1 MVRLPKGLIPNTV
14 YYLISPGRH
23 TQPVPPDQTFPTEDL
38 NTFLL
43 AASEDDAAAGNAIYI
58 PEGLNSGVQI
68 QMFQYIFDVI
78 PTPYKY
84 KITNADPA
92 TNEFTLES
100 PHVFDKGFATKAA
113 TPVFFRAKPGSQ
125 LPGGLDKNKMYY
137 VIYDNTDANTN
148 KFKIAESA
156 ALAIQGGGV
165 PFSITSSGT
174 VG

>member
-1 MVRLPKGLIPNTV
+1 MIPNTV

-23 TQPVPPDQTFPTEDL
+23 TSPVPPDQTFPTEDL

-68 QMFQYIFDVI
+68 EMFQYIFDVI

-84 KITNADPA
+84 MITNADPA

-100 PHVFDKGFATKAA
+100 AHVFEVQDNGYIVVT
-113 TPVFFRAKPGSQ
+113 
-125 LPGGLDKNKMYY
+125 LD
-137 VIYDNTDANTN
+137 TDAKEFTLKPQNACKVRYVLIACAILV
-148 KFKIAESA
+148 KFIR
-156 ALAIQGGGV
+156 
-165 PFSITSSGT
+165 
-174 VG
+174 